1 MNLDRKKLNKTLKEK
16 GYNTEAEVEE
26 IKKEIREK
34 YANQPL
40 PQPVNSQEIS
50 TGFPQIT
57 STSPGIHNQEIP
69 QNVAKVSPNP
79 QSQEI
84 NSYPKMTPDDQLAE
98 KPESIQCKSITIEEQ
113 ENNLDMK
120 KIKFGK
126 WFSNKQNRKNFNE
139 EIGRQFGVKVIT
151 NKKDFIW
158 KIFAFIGIL
167 ALISFVVSLTSSLV
181 TGQDLWQGI
190 LDININ
196 HIFSFSNETWQKVGE
211 LINGSLR

>member
-1 MNLDRKKLNKTLKEK
+1 
-16 GYNTEAEVEE
+16 
-26 IKKEIREK
+26 
-34 YANQPL
+34 
-40 PQPVNSQEIS
+40 
-50 TGFPQIT
+50 
-57 STSPGIHNQEIP
+57 
-69 QNVAKVSPNP
+69 
-79 QSQEI
+79 
-84 NSYPKMTPDDQLAE
+84 
-98 KPESIQCKSITIEEQ
+98 
-113 ENNLDMK
+113 MK